1 MKMTVNET
9 STIVMPEVLSDYLTA
24 RTEIAD
30 SLQRGE
36 NPGPERL
43 QDWIYVGLQSMAT
56 LGATKN
62 ELLPIFRGMQVFAM
76 ASDAGSG
83 FRELHRTLAQL
94 DAQLGSQKGGFSRL
108 LENALEAGSIDL
120 PDAIDL
126 QNLPQDVQANYR
138 GVQDINLRLQAIDQ
152 LSHAL
157 QQPADLPACA
167 LVLNGLIADLPNC
180 SPEQRA
186 SAMEHLSA
194 WAELRQL
201 PSAIPALLAH
211 GSTVAEPSQL
221 TADGPPEPPLLAPFL
236 MWFLAENRPQIAEN
250 KPWNETLNGIMMGA
264 GFPPL
269 SVLIQANW

>member
-1 MKMTVNET
+1 MRAVASE
-9 STIVMPEVLSDYLTA
+9 SC
-24 RTEIAD
+24 TELWRSWTPSWAPKG
-30 SLQRGE
+30 R
-36 NPGPERL
+36 
-43 QDWIYVGLQSMAT
+43 
-56 LGATKN
+56 
-62 ELLPIFRGMQVFAM
+62 IF
-76 ASDAGSG
+76 
-83 FRELHRTLAQL
+83 T
-94 DAQLGSQKGGFSRL
+94 

-180 SPEQRA
+180 GPEQRA
-186 SAMEHLSA
+186 NAMEHLSA

-211 GSTVAEPSQL
+211 GSTVAEPGQL

-264 GFPPL
+264 GFPFKRLDPSEL
-269 SVLIQANW
+269 VVTQRKNGT